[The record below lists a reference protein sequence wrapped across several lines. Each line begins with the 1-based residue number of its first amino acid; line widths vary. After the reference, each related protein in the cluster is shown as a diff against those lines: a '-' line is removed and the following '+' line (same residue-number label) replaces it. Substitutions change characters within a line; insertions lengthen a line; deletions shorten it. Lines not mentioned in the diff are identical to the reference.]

1 MRNYKK
7 TEKMRTILMIIC
19 CLGLFSFSVY
29 KQACPTN
36 LDEQEIKILEKS
48 INQYEGKV
56 VAFDAVVLDIKV
68 GNVNKPFYKVA
79 IGKEHLWVGGHGQMG
94 DVKNGSSYRILGLI
108 CLWTDDAINIKYN
121 DKKYFILSL
130 AHIDMNTKMA
140 SVFPEAKSAYDE
152 WIEGEIPNVSRK

>member
-1 MRNYKK
+1 MRN
-7 TEKMRTILMIIC
+7 ILMTVC
-19 CLGLFSFSVY
+19 CLVLISFTVD
-29 KQACPTN
+29 KKACPTN
-36 LDEQEIKILEKS
+36 LDEQEIKILEKK

-94 DVKNGSSYRILGLI
+94 DVKIGNPYRILGLI
-108 CLWTDDAINIKYN
+108 CLWTDDPHNEKYN

-130 AHIDMNTKMA
+130 AHIDMKTKMA
-140 SVFPEAKSAYDE
+140 SVFPAAKSTFDE
-152 WIEGEIPNVSRK
+152 WTKGEIPNVPRK